1 MVYLSVLLLH
11 GPTFWRWLLIPGS
24 IYILERWIIR
34 NKWSPNRRTHVE
46 QATILPRN
54 VVQLVIKRPPSFHF
68 KPGDWVYIQIPS
80 ITRWEWHPFT
90 ISSAPEIQDTLW
102 LHIRPVG
109 TWTNKVHSLIKR
121 LEKNGAIIFP
131 RPRRGE
137 INYRIYED
145 SHDQPVEKIGK
156 SKFFASECRINLSS
170 SSLTGIPSIAT
181 QFQGDSM
188 EMSSIHSSTMSIPR
202 LKHDKSMINNELE
215 NFSFVRLDP
224 EMNEKNLPDNG
235 YPLTRQKHPNIGE
248 RARYLS
254 KRLSTAYPSQ
264 AMSVKIRNPST
275 VVFLSSDSSRRLAG
289 DPNNLVVINR
299 SEYNKMLEIFNH
311 TQEGSDSGKETI
323 PRKIVKSDATLSVRI
338 DGPYGSPSSLIF
350 DTEHAILISTGI
362 GVTPFASILRSIMI
376 KYLDSRQQC
385 PHCNN
390 WFARGIPGSLLKLKK
405 VDFVWINRDQHN
417 LEWFV
422 QLLSQLEM
430 IQAELET
437 VSERRFLDMH
447 IYITSAI
454 KSGADIRAA
463 FLRLALDNL
472 NSGRD
477 LVTGLRTRTKPGR
490 PDWQNVSL

>member
-11 GPTFWRWLLIPGS
+11 GPSFWRWLLIPGS

-34 NKWSPNRRTHVE
+34 NKWSPNRRTYVE

-90 ISSAPEIQDTLW
+90 ISSAPEIEDTLW

-156 SKFFASECRINLSS
+156 SKFFATECRIDLNSS
-170 SSLTGIPSIAT
+170 SFTGIPSIAA

-202 LKHDKSMINNELE
+202 LKRDKS
-215 NFSFVRLDP
+215 
-224 EMNEKNLPDNG
+224 DNG
-235 YPLTRQKHPNIGE
+235 YPLMRQKHPNTGE

-275 VVFLSSDSSRRLAG
+275 VVFLSPDSSRHLAG
-289 DPNNLVVINR
+289 DPNNL
-299 SEYNKMLEIFNH
+299 EK
-311 TQEGSDSGKETI
+311 
-323 PRKIVKSDATLSVRI
+323 
-338 DGPYGSPSSLIF
+338 
-350 DTEHAILISTGI
+350 
-362 GVTPFASILRSIMI
+362 
-376 KYLDSRQQC
+376 
-385 PHCNN
+385 
-390 WFARGIPGSLLKLKK
+390 
-405 VDFVWINRDQHN
+405 
-417 LEWFV
+417 
-422 QLLSQLEM
+422 
-430 IQAELET
+430 
-437 VSERRFLDMH
+437 
-447 IYITSAI
+447 
-454 KSGADIRAA
+454 
-463 FLRLALDNL
+463 
-472 NSGRD
+472 
-477 LVTGLRTRTKPGR
+477 
-490 PDWQNVSL
+490 